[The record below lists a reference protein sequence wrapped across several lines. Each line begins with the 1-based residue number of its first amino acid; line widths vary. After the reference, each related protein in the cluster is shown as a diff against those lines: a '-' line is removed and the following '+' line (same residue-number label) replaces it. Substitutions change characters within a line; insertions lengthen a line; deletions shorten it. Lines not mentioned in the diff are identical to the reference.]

1 MKHLGRGLSI
11 FIVFIVALVFAF
23 AGQAQAQ
30 LPSCGS
36 FGTENDIWQ
45 VASGLLAVK
54 ALGTTTRNISGCLGQ
69 VQTEIWIEGVRGGAG
84 TARGNYAATVEI
96 TRYVANYGLANSIS
110 RHWWIWTIPGS
121 WEFLG
126 ERHDQTNVVP
136 SGPTVEEGGGGEPD
150 CGNGISWTDPAC
162 DCGTHP
168 QYSFCGSPILLDT
181 AGDGFQLTSVD
192 RGVLFDLDCVG
203 TPKKVAWTKPD
214 SDDAWLALD
223 RNGNGKIDDGCELF
237 GNNTPAYANQTEP
250 KAENGFTAL
259 RFLEN
264 PDYGVSHPDRL
275 IDQRDA
281 PFARLLLW
289 RDANHNGISEPEEL
303 TPISRTDLLAIATEY
318 KRTPRKDRHG
328 NLYLLKGKSY
338 WSGPN
343 GAVETRPVY
352 DVWLRTEDNTPAG
365 TSPE

>member
-1 MKHLGRGLSI
+1 MKHRVLSLSI
-11 FIVFIVALVFAF
+11 FILALVFARP
-23 AGQAQAQ
+23 AHAQI
-30 LPSCGS
+30 PSCGS
-36 FGTENDIWQ
+36 FVTENDIWQ
-45 VASGLLAVK
+45 VAQGLLAVK
-54 ALGTTTRNISGCLGQ
+54 ALGTTTRNVSGCLAQ

-84 TARGNYAATVEI
+84 MARGNYAASVEI
-96 TRYVANYGLANSIS
+96 TRYVANYGLASSIS

-126 ERHDQTNVVP
+126 EKHAQTNVAP
-136 SGPTVEEGGGGEPD
+136 SGPTGGGGGEPD

-168 QYSFCGSPILLDT
+168 EYSFCGSPIVLDT
-181 AGDGFQLTSVD
+181 AGDGIQLTSVD

-203 TPKKVAWTKPD
+203 TVKRVAWTRPD

-223 RNGNGKIDDGCELF
+223 RNGNGKIDNGCELF
-237 GNNTPAYANQTEP
+237 GNHTPAYANQTDLN
-250 KAENGFTAL
+250 AENGFMAL

-264 PDYGVSHPDRL
+264 PDYGASQPDGL
-275 IDQRDA
+275 IDGRDA

-289 RDANHNGISEPEEL
+289 RDLNHNGISEPDEL
-303 TPISRTDLLAIATEY
+303 TPASQTDLLGISTEY

-328 NLYLLKGKSY
+328 NLYLLKAKSY

-343 GAVETRPVY
+343 GAVETRPAY
-352 DVWLRTEDNTPAG
+352 DVWLRTEETATAG